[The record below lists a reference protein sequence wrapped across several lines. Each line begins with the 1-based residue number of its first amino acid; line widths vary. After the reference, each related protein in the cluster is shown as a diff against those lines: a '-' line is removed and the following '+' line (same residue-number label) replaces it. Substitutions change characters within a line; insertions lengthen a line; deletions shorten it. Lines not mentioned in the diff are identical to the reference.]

1 MNGSGSEMLGY
12 LKRNVKNLIIV
23 NGTEVCEKIGSPK
36 VLNMIMLGASVRND
50 VLPFSVD
57 DIEATMKKTV
67 KPQFIEMN
75 SKALRY
81 V

>member
-1 MNGSGSEMLGY
+1 
-12 LKRNVKNLIIV
+12 
-23 NGTEVCEKIGSPK
+23 
-36 VLNMIMLGASVRND
+36 MIMLGASVRND